1 MHLSSLFKNRPL
13 AALLAAFLIVLS
25 GCGGNIVLDNPR
37 NEKVTFAFDG
47 NNAHEVGPG
56 ASSSISLEPGEHAVE
71 VRGASGQVLADTTFN
86 LKEDG
91 EGLVHSGA
99 SNYLVW
105 RQLYGLQD
113 NRKTLLN
120 EMWVEFDSVKAFGD
134 IKVYPKEWIFIEK
147 IWNLDLDDE
156 MPDAKTLYMTSDFK
170 IETKVFRSSDF
181 IDTYKRMSQLSK

>member
-1 MHLSSLFKNRPL
+1 M
-13 AALLAAFLIVLS
+13 LLIIS

-37 NEKVTFAFDG
+37 AEKVVFAFDG
-47 NNAHEVGPG
+47 SNTHEVGPG
-56 ASSSISLEPGEHAVE
+56 ESANISLEAGDHAVE
-71 VRGASGQVLADTTFN
+71 VRNTAGEVLTDTTFN

-91 EGLVHSGA
+91 EALIHSGA
-99 SNYLVW
+99 SSYLVW

-134 IKVYPKEWIFIEK
+134 IKVYPPGWLYVEK
-147 IWNLDLDDE
+147 NWNLDLGDD

-170 IETKVFRSSDF
+170 IETKVFRSRQF
-181 IDTYKRMSQLSK
+181 IDAYKRMAKTSK